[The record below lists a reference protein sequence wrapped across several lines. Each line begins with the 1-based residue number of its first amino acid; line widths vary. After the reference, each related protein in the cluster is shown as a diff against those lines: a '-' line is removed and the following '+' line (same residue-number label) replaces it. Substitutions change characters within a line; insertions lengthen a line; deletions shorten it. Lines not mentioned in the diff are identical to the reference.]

1 MIKNQTTVI
10 FSLVLAILFLLLA
23 VSLFRL
29 QVVEGTKYQRIAE
42 SNFVRIRRI
51 TATRGEIYDHK
62 YRPIVQNVPSQ
73 NLYLTSGKIKNL
85 PALSKFLEH
94 NFGISENE
102 LKDLIFKQRF
112 KTYEEIL
119 LADNIPYETVLTLS
133 EELNYYP
140 ELSFRIGSTRN
151 YLYPNHFTGYVGRIN
166 EQEYELYQKE
176 DYSLNSYIG
185 KTVS

>member
-73 NLYLTSGKIKNL
+73 NLFLTSGKIKNL

-133 EELNYYP
+133 EN
-140 ELSFRIGSTRN
+140 
-151 YLYPNHFTGYVGRIN
+151 
-166 EQEYELYQKE
+166 
-176 DYSLNSYIG
+176 
-185 KTVS
+185 